1 MRLYCSFQ
9 ELYNSEIFVQTCNF
23 ELWKVNTCS
32 SRLLWGLG
40 SADSCNPPPS
50 DEIARNAR
58 NSRQKIFEQKN
69 MDETAL
75 QTWLLVIGWAG
86 SKPPPPQQLS
96 HHYAIFL
103 YSLKYIADSLN
114 SWATTTTSDAELL
127 SRLKKGLFC
136 IFFAFVGL
144 VCPATV
150 CTQIIVKYLQRFCWR
165 FLLNT
170 FKSLTFHFVFF
181 CTWCC

>member
-1 MRLYCSFQ
+1 MIVLGEYIFWWSGILPCEKVTNCRSWPNLASIRSKIVQLAKLDPLLQLIINFWWQSLPTLKFARHLSKVLTVYSAESKRLYCSFQ
-9 ELYNSEIFVQTCNF
+9 ELYNSKIFVQMCNF

-86 SKPPPPQQLS
+86 FNPPPPLQQLC
-96 HHYAIFL
+96 L
-103 YSLKYIADSLN
+103 
-114 SWATTTTSDAELL
+114 
-127 SRLKKGLFC
+127 C
-136 IFFAFVGL
+136 
-144 VCPATV
+144 
-150 CTQIIVKYLQRFCWR
+150 
-165 FLLNT
+165 
-170 FKSLTFHFVFF
+170 
-181 CTWCC
+181 